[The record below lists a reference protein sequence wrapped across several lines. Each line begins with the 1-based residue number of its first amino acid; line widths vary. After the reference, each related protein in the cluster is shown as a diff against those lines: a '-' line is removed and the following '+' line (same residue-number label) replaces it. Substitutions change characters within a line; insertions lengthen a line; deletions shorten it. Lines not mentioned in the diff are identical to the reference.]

1 MLEPHPGSSLTVPQY
16 PRDWEMKWGKSYHPE
31 GLRSSAVLMGQ
42 EMQVVFQGPRGFS
55 HVFLKP
61 KEKSAKGASTKLD

>member
-1 MLEPHPGSSLTVPQY
+1 MLEPHPGSSTVPQY

-42 EMQVVFQGPRGFS
+42 EMQVVFKDLESLACFSKAQGKVS
-55 HVFLKP
+55 
-61 KEKSAKGASTKLD
+61 KGG

>member
-1 MLEPHPGSSLTVPQY
+1 
-16 PRDWEMKWGKSYHPE
+16 MKWGKSYHPE

-42 EMQVVFQGPRGFS
+42 EMQVVFKTSSLS

-61 KEKSAKGASTKLD
+61 MEKSAKGASTKLD